1 LLRRQALWLL
11 MLWLLMLWLLMLWLL
26 IGRGTQAAL
35 WFLIGMGTGLPSG
48 TASRETAFPL
58 ITGCEVRCV
67 HDRA

>member
-1 LLRRQALWLL
+1 
-11 MLWLLMLWLLMLWLL
+11 LWLL

-35 WFLIGMGTGLPSG
+35 WFLIGRGTGFAPGTGLACG
-48 TASRETAFPL
+48 TAPRETAFPL